1 MARNVWS
8 MNLNVENES
17 EKRLYIRS
25 GTINWNQLQ
34 LEEQDAAMIDII
46 VLLIVTATPSRSIL
60 CDNPYRNV
68 PRQKIRQSLMELDNG

>member
-17 EKRLYIRS
+17 EKRMYIRS

-46 VLLIVTATPSRSIL
+46 ILLIVTAIPSRSIL
-60 CDNPYRNV
+60 CDNPYRD
-68 PRQKIRQSLMELDNG
+68 KKLDKV